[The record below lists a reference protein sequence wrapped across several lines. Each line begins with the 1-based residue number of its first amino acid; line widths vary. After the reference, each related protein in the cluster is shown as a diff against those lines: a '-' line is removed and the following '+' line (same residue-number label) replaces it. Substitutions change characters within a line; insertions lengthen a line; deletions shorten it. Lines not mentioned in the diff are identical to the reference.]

1 MSPKEPDVTVIV
13 IAHDV
18 RDEVLACLASVD
30 EHASPVKAEV
40 VLVDNASR
48 DGTADAV
55 AEAFPKTEVVTLAA
69 TSAWLP
75 ATPGSGAPGGAC
87 GCSSTAMRA

>member
-1 MSPKEPDVTVIV
+1 VSPKQPDVTVIV
-13 IAHDV
+13 VAHDV
-18 RDEVLACLASVD
+18 REEVLACLASVD

-48 DGTADAV
+48 DGTAEAV
-55 AEAFPKTEVVTLAA
+55 AEAFPRTEVVTLA
-69 TSAWLP
+69 
-75 ATPGSGAPGGAC
+75 GFGALAGAC